1 MATSKQQLGAKG
13 EKAVREQVS
22 CPRCGRSRHLAPLR
36 ANFPCADLI
45 CKFCGFLAQVKTYN
59 LKTPSDAL
67 PRRIPGAGWR
77 VQHEQIMAGIYHGLY
92 LVGYRDSRLVRID
105 YVPAH
110 ILQASPDVFEPRKA
124 LSPKAKRAGW
134 IGFEYNIEQLPA
146 IGIENKYLRR

>member
-1 MATSKQQLGAKG
+1 
-13 EKAVREQVS
+13 
-22 CPRCGRSRHLAPLR
+22 
-36 ANFPCADLI
+36 
-45 CKFCGFLAQVKTYN
+45 
-59 LKTPSDAL
+59 
-67 PRRIPGAGWR
+67 
-77 VQHEQIMAGIYHGLY
+77 MAGIYHGLY